1 MKSWMLWPLK
11 LGVSR
16 SEAAGLC
23 LETAL
28 SKRGLAAEFLK
39 AEEEKK
45 QRLNIARF
53 SPSTKA
59 IARFSLVAEYGK
71 NLAMPVPP
79 MVYLRGPTAMTKQ
92 SSIVM
97 VAYALI
103 RSSSER
109 PILTR
114 VISISAGNPR
124 TT

>member
-1 MKSWMLWPLK
+1 MRKAVCEK
-11 LGVSR
+11 LDALAAKVGVSR

-53 SPSTKA
+53 SPSTKT

-71 NLAMPVPP
+71 NLAMPLPP
-79 MVYLRGPTAMTKQ
+79 MVYFRGSTPIPELNTCAISGQSRITRFSRLRRFASP
-92 SSIVM
+92 S
-97 VAYALI
+97 
-103 RSSSER
+103 
-109 PILTR
+109 
-114 VISISAGNPR
+114 N
-124 TT
+124 

>member
-71 NLAMPVPP
+71 NLAMPLPP
-79 MVYLRGPTAMTKQ
+79 MVYFRGSTPIPELNTCAISGQ
-92 SSIVM
+92 SRI
-97 VAYALI
+97 
-103 RSSSER
+103 
-109 PILTR
+109 TR
-114 VISISAGNPR
+114 FSRFRRFASPSN
-124 TT
+124 